1 MAGSVVLI
9 VSCGA
14 IFLLYRFNDE
24 SMVTVNNNDVQGQSA
39 STDEPE
45 AAARKSIFA

>member
-1 MAGSVVLI
+1 MAGSVILL

-24 SMVTVNNNDVQGQSA
+24 NMVTQNAQEQSA
-39 STDEPE
+39 STDEAE
-45 AAARKSIFA
+45 MVARKSIFA